1 MIARK
6 SSLLLFVVLVLSLFC
21 IVPLLQA
28 AQVQLSWTAPTT
40 NANGTPLQDLAGY
53 KVYYGTASR
62 SYGTP
67 QDVGNKM
74 THTLTGLTGGQRYY
88 VAVTAYDTL
97 RNESAYSS
105 EVTFIA
111 SLDSGLVAAYGFNEG
126 SGRTVNDASGKGNH
140 GTISGAFWSN
150 SGRYGKALQ
159 FDGVNDWVT
168 IKDSASLDLST
179 GMTLEAWV
187 YPISTP
193 TGWRTLIAKETSG
206 NAVYYLYASSDKNF
220 PLGGGRFGSQYGN
233 LYGVKSLAANT
244 WTHVATTYDTTTQR
258 LFINGSQVAQRSQ
271 TGLIAG
277 SSGSLRIGG
286 SSVWGRFFKGRIDE
300 IRIYNRALT
309 AAEITADMNNA
320 VTPASAPAQIAT
332 SLLASPDL
340 EALQAAL
347 RASGAP
353 SGDTP
358 RLPKSKSSSGDTSS
372 ASETMAELLTA
383 DHVETAEVFVDHE
396 WKRVAFNKP
405 FVDPIVVAKTI
416 SYQGAEPATVRIRA
430 VDATG
435 FEVRLQSWP
444 DADRV
449 HMPEAMGSGH

>member
-150 SGRYGKALQ
+150 SGRWQ
-159 FDGVNDWVT
+159 
-168 IKDSASLDLST
+168 SL
-179 GMTLEAWV
+179 
-187 YPISTP
+187 
-193 TGWRTLIAKETSG
+193 
-206 NAVYYLYASSDKNF
+206 
-220 PLGGGRFGSQYGN
+220 
-233 LYGVKSLAANT
+233 
-244 WTHVATTYDTTTQR
+244 
-258 LFINGSQVAQRSQ
+258 
-271 TGLIAG
+271 
-277 SSGSLRIGG
+277 
-286 SSVWGRFFKGRIDE
+286 
-300 IRIYNRALT
+300 
-309 AAEITADMNNA
+309 
-320 VTPASAPAQIAT
+320 
-332 SLLASPDL
+332 
-340 EALQAAL
+340 
-347 RASGAP
+347 
-353 SGDTP
+353 
-358 RLPKSKSSSGDTSS
+358 
-372 ASETMAELLTA
+372 
-383 DHVETAEVFVDHE
+383 
-396 WKRVAFNKP
+396 
-405 FVDPIVVAKTI
+405 
-416 SYQGAEPATVRIRA
+416 TVRWR
-430 VDATG
+430 
-435 FEVRLQSWP
+435 Q
-444 DADRV
+444 
-449 HMPEAMGSGH
+449 